1 MMRTNTTST
10 TSTSN
15 RNVAQ
20 SGTERQAAIERIEE
34 ALQAIRAGR
43 IILVRDDEGRENE
56 GDLLCAAQHATAE
69 NIAFMAVHGRG
80 LICHPVTAEM
90 ARRLN
95 LNPMAPVNTESH
107 GTAFTVSVDAA
118 AGITTGISAADR
130 ARTIAVTIAEE
141 TVPED
146 LRRPGHVFPLVAR
159 EGGVLVRK
167 GHTEAAVDLAR
178 LAGLVPSGVIC
189 EVLNDDGTMARGPEL
204 EALAQRHEMLLVSV
218 EDLITYRDAVGDIA
232 LEESTVARM
241 PTAMGEFT
249 VTAYRTGDPVTPE
262 ILLLEHEGPTR
273 DGGARNG
280 STRNG
285 SVPIVRVHSECLT
298 GEALHSLRCDCG
310 AQLDESMRAVAAAG
324 GAIVYLRQEG
334 RGIGLFEKIRAYTLQ
349 DQGMDTVDANLALGH
364 EVDLRRFGAAA
375 AVLRRRGYREVR
387 LLTNNP
393 EKIDALQAG
402 GVTVRERIPLLV
414 GHSHQNR
421 EYRNAKAAR
430 LGHLFEASEAQT
442 AQTAQT
448 A

>member
-1 MMRTNTTST
+1 MRPLE
-10 TSTSN
+10 
-15 RNVAQ
+15 
-20 SGTERQAAIERIEE
+20 TERSSAIQRIDRALEE
-34 ALQAIRAGR
+34 LRAGR

-56 GDLLCAAQHATAE
+56 GDLLCAAQYATEE

-80 LICHPVTAEM
+80 LICQPITVER

-95 LNPMAPVNTESH
+95 LDPMAPVNTESH

-118 AGITTGISAADR
+118 RGITTGISAADR
-130 ARTIAVTIAEE
+130 AHTIAVTIAEE
-141 TVPED
+141 TVPGD

-159 EGGVLVRK
+159 EGGVLARK

-178 LAGLVPSGVIC
+178 LAGLYPGGVIC
-189 EVLNDDGTMARGPEL
+189 EVLNDDGSMARGPEL
-204 EALAQRHEMLLVSV
+204 EALARRHGMLLISV
-218 EDLITYRDAVGDIA
+218 EDLITYRDAVGDVS

-241 PTAMGEFT
+241 PTSLGEFS

-262 ILLLEHEGPTR
+262 ILLLEHEAPPR
-273 DGGARNG
+273 DGG
-280 STRNG
+280 TRHG

-310 AQLDESMRAVAAAG
+310 AQLDEAMRAVATEG
-324 GAIVYLRQEG
+324 GAIIYLRQEG

-349 DQGMDTVDANLALGH
+349 DQGLDTVDANLALGH
-364 EVDLRRFGAAA
+364 KVDLRRFGAAA

-393 EKIDALQAG
+393 DKVAALEAG
-402 GVTVRERIPLLV
+402 GVSVRERIPLLA

-421 EYRNAKAAR
+421 EYRNTKAAR
-430 LGHLFEASEAQT
+430 LGHLLPHEELHT
-442 AQTAQT
+442 A
-448 A
+448 